1 MNTESLNKSSNLVE
15 AFDTLCNLD
24 MNDIKC
30 CSFAGRVLLS
40 SIIKSRDTETSLLYM
55 LNQYGLNFKYMQLD
69 LMGVEKLKFLLYDG
83 ILSTNK
89 EV

>member
-24 MNDIKC
+24 MYDINC
-30 CSFAGRVLLS
+30 RSFAGRFLSS
-40 SIIKSRDTETSLLYM
+40 SIIKTRDTETSLLYM

-83 ILSTNK
+83 ILSANK